1 MNVKKLFAVVVSL
14 TLTAAVF
21 LSGTLA
27 LADGQPSV
35 GGLMDAAEEVPVI
48 ETEAPALPEVPVLE
62 PEVPAVPEFPEEPEV
77 PSLEPEVP
85 VIEPGG
91 MCTCD
96 PAPAEG
102 EPHRE
107 GCPLYVAPAAPA
119 EEEKVCTC
127 DPAPTE
133 GEPHREGC
141 PLYVAPAAPAEEEK
155 VCTCD
160 PAPAEGEAHQKGCPL
175 YVEADEPDKCLHI
188 ETCSDECTDVNCK
201 CGCHL
206 FDRVMACTA
215 LDEVWDIF
223 EETADEAFDALT
235 DEQNAL
241 IDAKIESLEPIPAP
255 AVDAEQDDE
264 ETVPSEMVYLT
275 VNCIYV
281 APFGEPVTGGYR

>member
-96 PAPAEG
+96 PAPA
-102 EPHRE
+102 
-107 GCPLYVAPAAPA
+107 
-119 EEEKVCTC
+119 
-127 DPAPTE
+127 E